1 MVRPHLKLVPAAF
14 ALALLSAPVLAQ
26 APAPQQGVGSSMMK
40 QAMEAKF
47 TDGHIAVAAQVLK
60 ATGIGTIFQNS
71 VPNVVGSLRVNY
83 TRMRPELTKDIE
95 ESIKVVEGDMP
106 KITDDGMKVAA
117 RFLAVRMSESEL
129 KEVQTFL
136 TSPVGKKYVESLPGV
151 TEDIVPFV
159 EVWGQEVA
167 GRLQA
172 VFQQEMAKRGH
183 KL

>member
-1 MVRPHLKLVPAAF
+1 MARLHSKLFPAAV
-14 ALALLSAPVLAQ
+14 ALALLSAPALAQ
-26 APAPQQGVGSSMMK
+26 APQQGVGSSMMK

-47 TDGHIAVAAQVLK
+47 SDAHIAMAAQVLK

-95 ESIKVVEGDMP
+95 EAIKVVEGDIP
-106 KITDDGMKVAA
+106 KVTDDGMKTAA

-129 KEVQTFL
+129 KEVHTFL
-136 TSPVGKKYVESLPGV
+136 TSAVGKKYVESLPGV

-167 GRLQA
+167 SRLTA
-172 VFQQEMAKRGH
+172 TFQQEMAKRGH